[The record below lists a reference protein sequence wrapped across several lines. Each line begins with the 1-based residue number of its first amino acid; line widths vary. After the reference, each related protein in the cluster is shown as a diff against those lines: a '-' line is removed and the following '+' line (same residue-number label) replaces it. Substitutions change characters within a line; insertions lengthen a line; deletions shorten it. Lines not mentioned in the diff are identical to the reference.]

1 MNQEQKKKWGIIYNP
16 KAGTRKVQK
25 RWQEIKDYMDSQG
38 VAYDYVQ
45 SEGFGSVERLAG
57 ILAENGYRTIVIVG
71 GDGALNDAINGIMH
85 AQVEAKEDIARSL
98 EALQTDYI
106 DLLLIHEPYEA
117 APEMYLAM
125 EEACAAGL
133 VRAVGLSNFSGEEY
147 LRFLKHCRVTP
158 AVDQVE
164 SHVYHPQLALKKLLE
179 EKGTRMQAWASFTE
193 GRRNIFA
200 EPVLAEAGR
209 RHGKTAA
216 QTALR
221 YLVENGIP
229 VLPKSAHRER
239 LRENLDIFD
248 FSLTDEERRAIAALD
263 EGRSLFGWF

>member
-1 MNQEQKKKWGIIYNP
+1 MEYLTLNNGVRMPMLGYGTWDVRGA
-16 KAGTRKVQK
+16 AGRRCIREALEV
-25 RWQEIKDYMDSQG
+25 
-38 VAYDYVQ
+38 
-45 SEGFGSVERLAG
+45 
-57 ILAENGYRTIVIVG
+57 GYRLLDTARMYENEDIVG
-71 GDGALNDAINGIMH
+71 QAVRESGLPREDVFITTKLYRPSAGYEKARRDIEGSLRALG
-85 AQVEAKEDIARSL
+85 
-98 EALQTDYI
+98 TDYI
-106 DLLLIHEPYEA
+106 DLLLIHEPYEE
-117 APEMYLAM
+117 APAMYRAL
-125 EEACAAGL
+125 EEACRAGK
-133 VRAVGLSNFSGEEY
+133 VRAVGVSNFNWAEY
-147 LRFLKHCRVTP
+147 QRLAGACEMIP

-179 EKGTRMQAWASFTE
+179 KKGTRMQAWASFTE